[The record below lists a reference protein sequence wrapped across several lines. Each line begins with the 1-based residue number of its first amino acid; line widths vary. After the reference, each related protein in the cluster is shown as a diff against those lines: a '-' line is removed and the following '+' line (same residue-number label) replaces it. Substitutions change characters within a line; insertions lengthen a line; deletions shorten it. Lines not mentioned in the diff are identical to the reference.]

1 MTTEN
6 GWFYKFLVWRANNIK
21 EKHFVLIVSFL
32 VGICTAA
39 SAIILKNLI
48 HFIQHVLSV
57 NFAADQVNY
66 LYLLYPVLGI
76 LLAGL
81 FVKYIVRD
89 DISHGV
95 TKILYAIS
103 QRKSRIKPHNMW
115 TSIVASSVTI
125 GFGGSVGAEAPI
137 VLTGAAI
144 GSNLGRLFKMEQKT
158 LMLLVGCGAAGAIA
172 GIFKAPIAG
181 LVFVIEVLMLDLT
194 MTSVLPLLITSVTAA
209 TVSYIFT
216 GTEAMFKFSQTEA
229 FVIERIPYVILLG
242 IFCGLISLYF
252 TRVMN
257 WIEGEYRRYGTT
269 YWRKFMMGGIMLSL
283 LIFIFPPL
291 YGEGYDTIG
300 LLLNGQFAGL
310 MDNSMFYPLNDSY
323 FGIVIFL
330 GLILLTK
337 VFASSATNGGGGCG
351 GIFAPSLYLGCIA
364 GFIFAHIC
372 NYFPFTMYLSEKNF
386 ALLGMA
392 GIMSGVMHAPL
403 TGVFLIAELTGGYD
417 LFLPLMIVSIGSYIT
432 ILMFEPHSIY
442 SMRLAQKGELLTH
455 HKDKA
460 VLTLLSADNVI
471 ERDFQVVS
479 PEMTLG
485 DMVKVI
491 ARSSRNTFPVV
502 DDRAILLGIVLLDNI
517 RNIMFRPELYNR
529 FHVSKFMV
537 SAPAKIV
544 VNTPMDQIMQIFD
557 DTKAWNLPVVDE
569 TGRYMGFM
577 SKSKIFN
584 SYREVLVDNF
594 SGD

>member
-1 MTTEN
+1 MANE
-6 GWFYKFLVWRANNIK
+6 GLFYKLLLWREKRIK
-21 EKHFVLIVSFL
+21 EKHFILIISFI

-39 SAIILKNLI
+39 AAIILKQLI
-48 HFIQHVLSV
+48 HFIQHVLTG
-57 NFAADQVNY
+57 NFSADGVNY
-66 LYLLYPVLGI
+66 LYLLYPVIGI

-89 DISHGV
+89 DIGHGV

-103 QRKSRIKPHNMW
+103 QRKSRIKPHNTW

-144 GSNLGRLFKMEQKT
+144 GSNLGRVFRMEQKT

-194 MTSVLPLLITSVTAA
+194 MTSVLPLLISSVTAA
-209 TVSYIFT
+209 TMSYIFT

-229 FVIERIPYVILLG
+229 FEIERIPYVLLLG
-242 IFCGLISLYF
+242 VFCGLVSLYF

-257 WIEGEYRRYGTT
+257 KVEGMYRKLGT
-269 YWRKFMMGGIMLSL
+269 YWKKFMLGGVMLSI
-283 LIFIFPPL
+283 LIFLFPPL

-300 LLLNGQFAGL
+300 SLLNGQFSHI
-310 MDNSMFYPLNDSY
+310 MDKSLFYDLNDTY
-323 FGIVIFL
+323 FGVLIFL
-330 GLILLTK
+330 TLILLTK
-337 VFASSATNGGGGCG
+337 VFASSATNAGGGCG

-364 GFIFAHIC
+364 GFIFAHTS
-372 NYFPFTMYLSEKNF
+372 NYFPFTMYISEKNF

-417 LFLPLMIVSIGSYIT
+417 LQM
-432 ILMFEPHSIY
+432 
-442 SMRLAQKGELLTH
+442 
-455 HKDKA
+455 
-460 VLTLLSADNVI
+460 
-471 ERDFQVVS
+471 VS

-491 ARSSRNTFPVV
+491 SRSGRNTFPVV
-502 DDRAILLGIVLLDNI
+502 DERGVLLGIVLLDNI

-544 VNTPMDQIMQIFD
+544 INTPMDQIMQTFD

-569 TGRYMGFM
+569 NGHYIGFM